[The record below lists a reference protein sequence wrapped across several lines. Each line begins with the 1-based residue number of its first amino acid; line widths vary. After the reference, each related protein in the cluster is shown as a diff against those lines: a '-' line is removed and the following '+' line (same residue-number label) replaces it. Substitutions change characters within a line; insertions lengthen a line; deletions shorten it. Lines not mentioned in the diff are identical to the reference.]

1 MVALKQKECLDKMA
15 PSQRQPDKRPANRMH
30 EYKLGGRTAGSRC
43 TAMQVVSN
51 KSNELAKGSR

>member
-1 MVALKQKECLDKMA
+1 MVALKQKGRLDKMA
-15 PSQRQPDKRPANRMH
+15 PSQRQPDKGSANGMDKH
-30 EYKLGGRTAGSRC
+30 KLCCGTAGSRC